1 MQRLDCLRL
10 KDHALPIIGCFAR
23 PKEGERER
31 FPYLK
36 ERKKG
41 RELGEARKKEK
52 VSKHF
57 QGVLARFSAF
67 SLHFLGV

>member
-1 MQRLDCLRL
+1 MAIQGG
-10 KDHALPIIGCFAR
+10 IAR

-31 FPYLK
+31 EIPDLK

-41 RELGEARKKEK
+41 RKLGEARKNEED
-52 VSKHF
+52 SKHF

-67 SLHFLGV
+67 ALHFLGV